1 MRSRI
6 FKKGWSRVMP
16 SKVRHDI
23 ICDDCSAEY
32 VIEFDEDEII
42 DEPAYCVFCAF
53 RSDECEELDMH
64 GINFDD

>member
-1 MRSRI
+1 
-6 FKKGWSRVMP
+6 MP

-53 RSDECEELDMH
+53 GSDECEELDMH